1 MVHQLKQLDRAKVK
15 DLAHIAHVSKRA
27 HEIERAWV
35 RNKYLLVKCGH
46 QVSYIDRSQNSLLM
60 SPPVQKI
67 NFNLGPDVW
76 IDGIYATYYED
87 LVQFVVIDDANKRLY
102 LITWNLDHNR
112 EHSIY
117 ETTVPE
123 NVQPEN
129 MYLRGLSFDD
139 SKNFNLVLSDGGV
152 TSLENNIPC
161 QFFDPTNDAFNVP
174 RGFVNAVGVPG

>member
-1 MVHQLKQLDRAKVK
+1 MK
-15 DLAHIAHVSKRA
+15 DPGQIAHTSKRA

-46 QVSYIDRSQNSLLM
+46 QVSYIVRGEGVLA
-60 SPPVQKI
+60 SPKI
-67 NFNLGPDVW
+67 NKINLNLGPDVW
-76 IDGIYATYYED
+76 IDGIYTTFFED
-87 LVQFVVIDDANKRLY
+87 LVQFVVIDDNNKRLY
-102 LITWNLDHNR
+102 LITWNLEHNR

-117 ETTVPE
+117 EVAVPE

-139 SKNFNLVLSDGGV
+139 TKNFNLVLSDGCI

-161 QFFDPTNDAFNVP
+161 QFFDPSNDAFNVP
-174 RGFVNAVGVPG
+174 RGYVNAVGVPGQKKVSYDH